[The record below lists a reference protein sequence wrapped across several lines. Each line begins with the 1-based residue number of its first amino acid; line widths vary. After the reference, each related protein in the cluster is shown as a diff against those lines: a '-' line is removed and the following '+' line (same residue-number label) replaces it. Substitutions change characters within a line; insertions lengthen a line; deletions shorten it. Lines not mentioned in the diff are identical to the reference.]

1 MPTAKRCD
9 AATRRPEAYATLLGK
24 LLAAAI
30 IVTPLLAMSFPELNQ
45 RSGNSATSRRRR
57 RGVVRRGRAGC
68 RWRRG
73 RGRGRAAVVGRSK
86 RRDAGTASH
95 PWAAPKER
103 PMNLVFYTLFL
114 RKETSDESE

>member
-45 RSGNSATSRRRR
+45 RSGNSATSRRR
-57 RGVVRRGRAGC
+57 GAESCGAAV
-68 RWRRG
+68 
-73 RGRGRAAVVGRSK
+73 RAADGGAAAARPRSGGRPLEEA
-86 RRDAGTASH
+86 RRRRRKSPLGGPQGATDEPGFLH
-95 PWAAPKER
+95 PIFA
-103 PMNLVFYTLFL
+103 
-114 RKETSDESE
+114 